1 MTWVV
6 INNGTY
12 PFIVDSSS
20 GVEYLVGVA
29 VKSSNGT
36 SYTVGRSVLSSSGTV
51 YYPIRYDE
59 QWTTFNSAQAG
70 NWVPIESISSTTN
83 AIAVFAGMSFSE
95 LSIAGVRSVTQNWS
109 PVSTE

>member
-29 VKSSNGT
+29 VKSSSGT

-70 NWVPIESISSTTN
+70 NWIPVNSTAINSIAT
-83 AIAVFAGMSFSE
+83 FAGMSFSE
-95 LSIAGVRSVTQNWS
+95 LSIAGSRSAPQVWS
-109 PVSTE
+109 TVSTE